1 VGTAGVSEPTLEL
14 IYARHRRALFALALS
29 TTGSAAAAED
39 AVHDAFVRLCRR
51 GIAGTCDP
59 VAYVF
64 AAVRNAALD
73 QARPTKPAREL
84 ELAAL
89 SLFESPERGP
99 HDDALAAERNGLVAE
114 AIDAL
119 PTEQREAVLLRV
131 YANLS
136 FSQAAAV
143 IGVPLQTVATRYRR
157 ALHRLRDQLE
167 KLV

>member
-1 VGTAGVSEPTLEL
+1 VSEPTLES

-29 TTGSAAAAED
+29 TTGSIPAAED
-39 AVHDAFVRLCRR
+39 AVQDAFARLCRR
-51 GIAGTCDP
+51 GIFNAADP

-64 AAVRNAALD
+64 GAVRNAAMD
-73 QARPTKPAREL
+73 QARRNGPNL
-84 ELAAL
+84 ESGTETF
-89 SLFESPERGP
+89 SLFQAPGRGP
-99 HDDALAAERNGLVAE
+99 HDDALAAERDGLVAE

-119 PTEQREAVLLRV
+119 PPDQREAVLLRV

>member
-1 VGTAGVSEPTLEL
+1 MSEPTLES

-29 TTGSAAAAED
+29 ATGNIAVAED
-39 AVHDAFVRLCRR
+39 AVHDAFARLCGR
-51 GIAGTCDP
+51 GIDHAADP

-64 AAVRNAALD
+64 GAVRNAAID
-73 QARPTKPAREL
+73 QARRTDSDWQPD
-84 ELAAL
+84 AATF
-89 SLFESPERGP
+89 SLFEAPGHGP
-99 HDDALAAERNGLVAE
+99 HDDALAAERDALVAQ
-114 AIDAL
+114 AINAL
-119 PTEQREAVLLRV
+119 PPEQREAVLLRV